1 MSNNTFT
8 TAWGLS
14 SGGTLQGTSSF
25 DGSGDFEPIP
35 EDTMLHVMIEETKW
49 AEYEGERYPNIKW
62 RVMGTVGH
70 NPASGK
76 DPNANRVL
84 FDKVKIFAMK
94 PETADR
100 QRHRF
105 AAIVHNAN
113 ANALLQKPLEAITDA
128 DLMQLSAKS
137 MMIKVG
143 VWEFNDKTGNWV
155 KAVSSP
161 KQNTAPSQPQ
171 QPAQPQQ
178 QAQAPQMPD
187 FDNFNGDVPF

>member
-1 MSNNTFT
+1 MSDNTFT

-25 DGSGDFEPIP
+25 DGDSNFAPIP
-35 EDTMLHVMIEETKW
+35 DDTMLHVMIEEALW
-49 AEYEGERYPNIKW
+49 DEYEGERKVKIKW

-70 NPASGK
+70 NPTTGK
-76 DPNANRVL
+76 DPFANRVV
-84 FDKVKIFAMK
+84 FDNVRIFHNENSK
-94 PETADR
+94 ADR
-100 QRHRF
+100 HKHRF
-105 AAIVHNAN
+105 ASIVFNCNATD
-113 ANALLQKPLEAITDA
+113 LLQKPLEAITDV
-128 DLMQLSAKS
+128 DLMKLNTKA
-137 MMIKVG
+137 MLIKVG
-143 VWEFNDKTGNWV
+143 VFNERNWV
-155 KAVSSP
+155 KAVGMP